1 MSFMEERPTA
11 FFVILHITAML
22 ACHIKD
28 HWMSFDVLLFDYS
41 SFMGQIL
48 ASDRNIY
55 LKQLS
60 PLISH
65 L

>member
-1 MSFMEERPTA
+1 
-11 FFVILHITAML
+11 
-22 ACHIKD
+22 
-28 HWMSFDVLLFDYS
+28 MSFDVLLFDYS